1 MKKIPQSLVD
11 KNEIKVISLVLYNK
25 KKYPFFLFQYMHAY
39 KLKQYKYTVIVI
51 YIVQW
56 KLYINHKIE
65 IYTDIYMGAYI
76 SIIWVFLITFI
87 NVQIYMTVCEDI
99 INMC

>member
-1 MKKIPQSLVD
+1 
-11 KNEIKVISLVLYNK
+11 
-25 KKYPFFLFQYMHAY
+25 MH
-39 KLKQYKYTVIVI
+39 LNWSNIYKYTVIVI

-76 SIIWVFLITFI
+76 YINNMGVFDYHFKCAYIYDSIWRLNKYVLNTYNIVRSLFYKI
-87 NVQIYMTVCEDI
+87 
-99 INMC
+99 

>member
-11 KNEIKVISLVLYNK
+11 KNEIQVISLVLYNK
-25 KKYPFFLFQYMHAY
+25 KNTHFFYSSKMHAY

-76 SIIWVFLITFI
+76 SIIWVFLIPII

>member
-1 MKKIPQSLVD
+1 MYILF
-11 KNEIKVISLVLYNK
+11 NEN
-25 KKYPFFLFQYMHAY
+25 
-39 KLKQYKYTVIVI
+39 YT
-51 YIVQW
+51 
-56 KLYINHKIE
+56 LPGNHKIE

-76 SIIWVFLITFI
+76 SIIWVFLITII

>member
-1 MKKIPQSLVD
+1 
-11 KNEIKVISLVLYNK
+11 
-25 KKYPFFLFQYMHAY
+25 MHAY
-39 KLKQYKYTVIVI
+39 KLYILFNENYT
-51 YIVQW
+51 
-56 KLYINHKIE
+56 LPGNHKIE

-76 SIIWVFLITFI
+76 SIIWVFLITII